1 MKAAINSRDSS
12 FISHPLSFSPWP
24 HRLAVILAG
33 ATLPLLFVG
42 GLVTSKGAGLAVP
55 DWPTTFGYNMFLYPW
70 SKMVGDIFYEHSHR
84 LAASAVGLLTIAL
97 ALVLWLRE
105 RRSWLRWLGVAAL
118 LLVIFQGIIGGLRVV
133 LLENVLAMVHAALAQ
148 LFFALTVSLAI
159 FTSAEWRGESTDKP
173 ILDGGRLARLCAIT
187 TGLIYVQAVF
197 GAVLRHTGERLD
209 AHLFLAV
216 LVMLHVVFILL
227 RVMKFHP
234 DRPQLTRPAGLL
246 GALLL
251 FQFVLGLL
259 SYLGKFTSMLG
270 LAPEALVI
278 LTTTHLIT
286 GALMLATSLLL
297 TLRACRWRATAKP
310 LISQKVLA
318 EPFYP

>member
-1 MKAAINSRDSS
+1 MKTEGGRMDS
-12 FISHPLSFSPWP
+12 SFSPWP
-24 HRLAVILAG
+24 HRLAVVLAG

-70 SKMVGDIFYEHSHR
+70 SKMVGDIFFEHSHR
-84 LAASAVGLLTIAL
+84 LAASAVGLLTLAL

-105 RRSWLRWLGVAAL
+105 RRRWLRWLGVAAL
-118 LLVIFQGIIGGLRVV
+118 LLVLLQGVIGGLRVV
-133 LLENVLAMVHAALAQ
+133 LLENTLAMVHAALAQ
-148 LFFALTVSLAI
+148 AFFALTASLAI
-159 FTSAEWRGESTDKP
+159 FTSAEWRGEPKDAP

-209 AHLFLAV
+209 AHLFLAA
-216 LVMLHVVFILL
+216 LVMLHVIFILL
-227 RVMKFHP
+227 RVMKFHA
-234 DRPQLTRPAGLL
+234 DRPKMTRPARLL

-251 FQFVLGLL
+251 FQFALGLV

-270 LAPEALVI
+270 LAPETLVI
-278 LTTTHLIT
+278 LTTTHLVT

-297 TLRACRWRATAKP
+297 TLRSYRWLATARP